1 MTALQLG
8 FLIVF
13 IVPQILFFV
22 VLWGSGIVYMCHSYL
37 NDGDS
42 EIWAMHNHLSYS
54 IDTQDIF
61 VYFGLFGMI
70 ASFLLSIVVAG
81 ITLSTGDLIPI
92 ISLSLAGLLGTL
104 YTLRAVIRLN
114 KKLDKHSVDKDAHK

>member
-1 MTALQLG
+1 MTALQMG

-22 VLWGSGIVYMCHSYL
+22 VLWGSGIVYMCHNYL

-42 EIWAMHNHLSYS
+42 EIWAMHDYFDGDMDATYIGIGSLGLMLSVS
-54 IDTQDIF
+54 LTAIVTIMTQE
-61 VYFGLFGMI
+61 
-70 ASFLLSIVVAG
+70 
-81 ITLSTGDLIPI
+81 TGDLIPI
-92 ISLSLAGLLGTL
+92 ISLSLAGLFGIL